1 MNSFLKTLVLGA
13 LALVSATVFAAVD
26 VNKASQAELESI
38 KGIGPAVSTR
48 IVDARKTAA
57 FKDWGDLAQRVK
69 GVGDR
74 SAAKFS
80 AQGLTVN
87 GAAFD
92 AATAMPVKTS
102 KKDDAKAN
110 SKASSKAGPKKT

>member
-1 MNSFLKTLVLGA
+1 MNRILKTFLLGA
-13 LALVSATVFAAVD
+13 LALLSAGVFAAVD

-38 KGIGPAVSTR
+38 KGIGPAFSTR

-57 FKDWGDLAQRVK
+57 FKDWGDFAQRVK

-87 GAAFD
+87 GATYNASGSV
-92 AATAMPVKTS
+92 PVK
-102 KKDDAKAN
+102 AKAKETAD
-110 SKASSKAGPKKT
+110 SAKTATKAVGKKT